1 MFGSLDWNQD
11 NLLDYQS
18 INSTIYLNNKRS
30 HHHHHHHRN
39 NHNNYSS
46 QHHTNTPRNH
56 HHDDKDSNN
65 DDDIDED
72 DSKSASIQ
80 YEHDAIVGMRPMRDR
95 YLLITLSKMSA
106 PIMQM
111 FPELEG
117 FTGMMMITMM
127 MMMITMM

>member
-30 HHHHHHHRN
+30 HHHHHHHHRS

-46 QHHTNTPRNH
+46 QHHTNTPHNH

-65 DDDIDED
+65 DDDVDED
-72 DSKSASIQ
+72 DSRSASIQ

-127 MMMITMM
+127 